1 MANVG
6 VEELKILKSYI
17 QIKIHKKE
25 NKIISN
31 NKFRSVISRAIIN
44 RTLPSNV
51 KPPKYRNGNIGL
63 LNIGNTCYLNSALQN
78 LKNIFP
84 LTLYLL

>member
-31 NKFRSVISRAIIN
+31 NKFRSVIE
-44 RTLPSNV
+44 
-51 KPPKYRNGNIGL
+51 
-63 LNIGNTCYLNSALQN
+63 Q
-78 LKNIFP
+78 
-84 LTLYLL
+84 